1 MEENRKYKAVILMAV
16 ALAVSLSFV
25 GLYALLSMPEDSD
38 PDWMVR
44 FITSKIVAAFCLG
57 LVAVIFRG
65 LSPMRCATQ
74 TKPTR

>member
-1 MEENRKYKAVILMAV
+1 MEENRKDKAVILMAA

-25 GLYALLSMPEDSD
+25 GMYTLLAMPEDSD

-57 LVAVIFRG
+57 LAVVILRG
-65 LSPMRCATQ
+65 LSPMRCVTQ
-74 TKPTR
+74 TKQAR

>member
-1 MEENRKYKAVILMAV
+1 MEENRKDKTVIQMAV

-25 GLYALLSMPEDSD
+25 GMYALLAMPEDSD

-57 LVAVIFRG
+57 LAAVILRG
-65 LSPMRCATQ
+65 LFPAQCATQ
-74 TKPTR
+74 TKQAR